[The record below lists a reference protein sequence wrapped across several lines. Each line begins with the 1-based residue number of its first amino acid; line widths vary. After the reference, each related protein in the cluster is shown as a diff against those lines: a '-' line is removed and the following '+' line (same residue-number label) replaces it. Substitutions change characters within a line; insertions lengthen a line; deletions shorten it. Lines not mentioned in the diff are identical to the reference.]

1 MANKRQEYQVEFNKE
16 HYRSFIIRIPKNKK
30 ADLIKYVE
38 KQPNYNQFVIRLI
51 EKELLNK

>member
-1 MANKRQEYQVEFNKE
+1 MANKRQEYQAEFNKE

-30 ADLIKYVE
+30 ADLIKFVE

-51 EKELLNK
+51 EKELLIK